1 MLPTF
6 LPLSADQLKW
16 FVEHAGLIVAAPFLA
31 GFLIIMGLRASK
43 TLSMVTSVGAV
54 LYGLFHSVAIF
65 QALVTKSYPEPFFQQ
80 NIDWFVSDAFTLSV
94 GVLVDNLA
102 ALMLIVVTGIS
113 LLVQIYTHGY
123 MREDPGY
130 SRFYAYLSLFTGSM
144 LGLVVSTNLFQMY
157 GFWELV
163 GVCSYFLIGFW
174 WYKESAAKA
183 CMKAFVVN
191 RIGDFGFLIGIL
203 VFFLATKDFWQGQT
217 LLGFVGPGEANL
229 AGVIH
234 RAAEAHA
241 LTTESLFV
249 ISCLILMGPMA
260 KSAQFPLHVWLPDA
274 MEGPTP
280 ISALIHAATMVA
292 AGVYLVARAY
302 PIWLTPDGQM
312 GAALHVVAIV
322 GAITAFMAATIAMS
336 QYDIKRVLAWS
347 TCSQLGYMFVGLGCG
362 AFTGG
367 IFHLFNHAF
376 FKAMLF
382 LCSGAVIHGL
392 HGEQDIRKMGGLSKS
407 MPITHFCF
415 LIGCL
420 AISGFPIFSG
430 FFSKDEII
438 GAAMHTHPVI
448 GWLMMATAGM
458 TAFYMFRLYFMT
470 FSGAYRGDAHP
481 HESPA
486 SMTWPLLVLSVPSML
501 SGYLGFNLA
510 NLQAAFGGASAEHGL
525 PNHFAGFVFGPFGPH
540 FEGCNLPLMGTSI
553 FVAAVGIFLA
563 FAMYQTKT
571 IHINKSFAESREG
584 FAHLLYNFSFNKW
597 YMDNLYFGLVDRV
610 FLPLFRGV
618 WTRVDQVVVDG
629 IVHGTGLVTMSV
641 GEVLKYLQTGRGQ
654 YYALVIFAA
663 VAGIAWLAY
672 MMPPR

>member
-1 MLPTF
+1 MLP
-6 LPLSADQLKW
+6 LNPEQLKW

-31 GFLIIMGLRASK
+31 GFVIIMGLRASK
-43 TLSMVTSVGAV
+43 TLSMAASIGAV
-54 LYGLFHSVAIF
+54 AYGLFHSIAIM
-65 QALVTKSYPEPFFQQ
+65 QALLTKAYTEPFCLQ
-80 NIDWFVSDAFTLSV
+80 NIDWFVSGSFTLSV

-102 ALMLIVVTGIS
+102 SLMLIVVCAVS

-174 WYKESAAKA
+174 WAKESAAKA

-191 RIGDFGFLIGIL
+191 RIGDFGFLVGII
-203 VFFLATKDFWQGQT
+203 VFFLATKDLWGT
-217 LLGFVGPGEANL
+217 GPVLSFVGSNGADL
-229 AGVIH
+229 ATVIH
-234 RAAEAHA
+234 KAADMHV
-241 LTTESLFV
+241 LDTGSLFA

-302 PIWLTPDGQM
+302 PIWLTPDGHM
-312 GAALHVVAIV
+312 GSALHVVAIV

-392 HGEQDIRKMGGLSKS
+392 HGEQDIRRMGGLHKS

-420 AISGFPIFSG
+420 AISGFPVFSG

-438 GAAMHTHPVI
+438 GAAMNTHPVI
-448 GWLMMATAGM
+448 GWLMMLTAGM

-470 FSGAYRGDAHP
+470 FTGSYRGDAHP

-486 SMTWPLLVLSVPSML
+486 SMTWPLLVLSIPSML
-501 SGYLGFNLA
+501 SGYLGFNFA
-510 NLQAAFGGASAEHGL
+510 NLQGAMAGGSAEHGL
-525 PNHFAGFVFGPFGPH
+525 PNHFAAFVYGPMGPH
-540 FEGCNLPLMGTSI
+540 FEGCNIPLMATSVV
-553 FVAAVGIFLA
+553 VAAIGIFMA
-563 FAMYQTKT
+563 YAMYQTKT
-571 IHINKSFAESREG
+571 IHINKTFAESKEG
-584 FAHLLYNFSFNKW
+584 FANLVYNFSFNKW
-597 YMDNLYFGLVDRV
+597 YMDDLYFGLVDRV
-610 FLPLFRGV
+610 FLPLFKNV
-618 WTRVDQVVVDG
+618 WTFVDQVIVEG
-629 IVHGTGLVTMSV
+629 IVNGVGLLTVSM
-641 GEVLKYLQTGRGQ
+641 GEVLKYLQTGRAQ
-654 YYALVIFAA
+654 YYAVVIFAS
-663 VAGIAWLAY
+663 VAGIAWIAY
-672 MMPPR
+672 ILPSH